1 MLGVWAFERDTMQSV
16 REDRTAQLAFGRSHV
31 WCQSTRSSDL
41 SSVSCETRYFNS
53 EAPTSV
59 PFVEPL
65 CREVEGAIATERNI
79 VCVPINDG
87 NAHEFEYP
95 SSGMQCVH
103 WIPMSSPVRPLSPP
117 VDSPFNQFATTK
129 ADIPNGSSQKL
140 SSLARMGTIR
150 VPQIKRSMRSF
161 RRTRPAYGRQFR
173 IIAALTGSI
182 LIVVTM
188 IAGLAALVA
197 VNRGDSLKSG
207 NSSGGDF
214 GTRPMS
220 EPISSRT
227 PMHVELGGSSHFI
240 FAKRESARDEA
251 LANRVH
257 WIFRPGVIPT
267 STINR
272 IDGGHA
278 KDVERSQSQ
287 SSL

>member
-1 MLGVWAFERDTMQSV
+1 MLGVWAFEGDTMQSV
-16 REDRTAQLAFGRSHV
+16 REDRTAQLAFGRSHF
-31 WCQSTRSSDL
+31 WRQSTRPSDL
-41 SSVSCETRYFNS
+41 SSVGCETRRFNS

-65 CREVEGAIATERNI
+65 CREVERAIATERNI

-87 NAHEFEYP
+87 NVHEIEYP
-95 SSGMQCVH
+95 RSGMRYVH
-103 WIPMSSPVRPLSPP
+103 WIPMTSPVRPLSPP
-117 VDSPFNQFATTK
+117 VNSPFHQFATIK
-129 ADIPNGSSQKL
+129 ADIPNGS
-140 SSLARMGTIR
+140 
-150 VPQIKRSMRSF
+150 F
-161 RRTRPAYGRQFR
+161 RKTRPAYGRQFR
-173 IIAALTGSI
+173 IVAALTGSI
-182 LIVVTM
+182 LIVVTI

-197 VNRGDSLKSG
+197 VNPGNSIKSG

-227 PMHVELGGSSHFI
+227 PMHVEVGGSSHFI

-278 KDVERSQSQ
+278 KNAERSQSQ
-287 SSL
+287 SPS